1 VSSIILASTS
11 AVRRQILDKAGI
23 AFEAMPANVDEGTVK
38 EALLAQGIAPRG
50 IADALA
56 ELKAMRVSQSHPE
69 AFVIG
74 CDQVLVLEGE
84 FFSKSPDIAT
94 LRTLLL
100 RLRGQTH
107 ELFSAVVLAKAGSPV
122 WRRVDRARMT
132 MRAFS
137 DEFLDDY
144 LEAEGESLLSSV
156 GGYYYEGR
164 GAQLFS
170 EVVGD
175 FFSILGLPL
184 LPLLAALRE
193 QGAISS

>member
-1 VSSIILASTS
+1 MNSIILASAST
-11 AVRRQILDKAGI
+11 VRRQILERAGI
-23 AFEAMPANVDEGTVK
+23 AFEVAPANVDEDTIK
-38 EALLAQGIAPRG
+38 EALLAQGTPPRG

-56 ELKAMRVSQSHPE
+56 ELKAIRVSQSHPE
-69 AFVIG
+69 AIVIG
-74 CDQVLVLEGE
+74 CDQVLVHEAE
-84 FFSKSPDIAT
+84 FFSKSPDIAA

-137 DEFLDDY
+137 EEFLDDY
-144 LEAEGESLLSSV
+144 LETEGEALLSSV

-170 EVVGD
+170 EAVGD

-184 LPLLAALRE
+184 LPLLSALRE
-193 QGAISS
+193 LGAIES